1 MRLAEALQTVKLY
14 RRLRRGEEPLIRIE
28 IRPKPR
34 ILRRETAA
42 RLCRF
47 QIQLIRS
54 PKTAKKAC
62 FSEHRQ
68 PIYFDLL
75 SAIHPTGGCGQHGVL
90 TSDAP
95 DVDLGDHAE

>member
-54 PKTAKKAC
+54 PKTAEKAC
-62 FSEHRQ
+62 FSERRQ
-68 PIYFDLL
+68 PIYSGL
-75 SAIHPTGGCGQHGVL
+75 
-90 TSDAP
+90 
-95 DVDLGDHAE
+95 